1 MTTTTRV
8 KTARKTPKTDEA
20 TTIVNE
26 WVAATAN
33 APVDMNCPVR
43 GVLDRIADKWSMLL
57 VMQLASGPRRFNQ
70 LRREVPDISQKML
83 TQTLRELQR
92 DGLVARRVF
101 ETNPP
106 SVEYRLTD
114 LGESII
120 VPFGHLIRWANSM
133 HPQIVNSRS
142 AFEQHAI
149 T

>member
-8 KTARKTPKTDEA
+8 KTTRNVAKTDEA

-26 WVAATAN
+26 WIAATAN
-33 APVDMNCPVR
+33 APVDTNCPVR

-106 SVEYRLTD
+106 SVEYRLTE

-120 VPFGHLIRWANSM
+120 VPFGHLIRWASSRHGAIVKSRGVFDGNS
-133 HPQIVNSRS
+133 
-142 AFEQHAI
+142 
-149 T
+149 